1 MRGEGFKKGRN
12 RVISFVMAIAMVLT
26 LVTVAPVTAQA
37 AGAAEVTITMHFKN
51 DNGWGQVYATIAEGK
66 SWNAISGYGYAKE
79 WPGAEVKKD
88 ASNDGW
94 YSFTIT
100 ASAGEEFHCIFNN
113 NNNGFQTENI
123 NITSVTTNIEK
134 WVTIT
139 NASEATKNVIKISD
153 TKPDGWTNSVSEA
166 PVKPVS
172 NVQSPVVNADKTI
185 TFNLDATGK
194 YKDATDVKLMGTVTD
209 WTNGLLME
217 NKGNVF
223 TVTTDKK
230 NPGVY
235 AYKFKYGKNSWICD
249 PANEST
255 IDGNSK
261 VVVPGLSVATVE
273 AIAGKAKQL
282 PETLQLYTA
291 DGTVTDEKVTY
302 SLKNNSQTEN
312 VTLKN
317 GTITV
322 KKGSG
327 IKTVALLA
335 TAGSETSEV
344 TVNVVESIYT
354 YNVYYY
360 DFNDEHMGVDKA
372 DIWNYEDGGDT
383 LPVGTFNEVVTLSDE
398 NKWLKGTI
406 KTSVKNISLIVRS
419 AGEWKWQAETH
430 VYNNENEAE
439 STDIYIVYGDK
450 NTYTQLPE
458 IKEQRERCVMVEY
471 DRPENDYDGWNI
483 YSWNT
488 GFGSETEL
496 YTTKINGKHYIIVP
510 VKDSEADFTL
520 GFCMRKTTED
530 NAWADKD
537 GGDHYIV
544 VPADQNVVKAK
555 FVQGKGIVET
565 LPYNEGYE
573 MKGSQDTISFY
584 YRDDKLMTSDTE
596 NSLTGKV
603 KVVVNGQEH
612 EMSYDAKNERYTYD
626 VKGCK
631 TGEYTYYYIV
641 DGKHLTDAF
650 NSNTKTVEGNEV
662 SYFTYKEFDDL
673 SIQASVKNAEMNY
686 NDNNV
691 LSVSFTG
698 KDASNVSASDIRSI
712 TADVSSLGRDT
723 IEVIPELMEATISV
737 TSTTPTGTKTIPVT
751 VKDIYGN
758 VYKTSTTVKVTSRD
772 ADTFDWD
779 EAVIYMTCTD
789 RFFDGNKSNNK
800 EYNKTDEYDPNGAL
814 SYHGGDFA
822 GLEQKLDYL
831 DKLGVNTIWITP
843 IVKNSDTTTED
854 AEENTI
860 PSTGYHGYWAS
871 DFTALN
877 PHLGTEEEFKELISA
892 VHAHGMKLM
901 VDVVL
906 NHAGY
911 DTEDYFNTV
920 LVGKDGKKVSMI
932 RDDSNTVTGDDVYAS
947 LSGLPDFVTE
957 NADVRNQLVQWQTEW
972 MTKYGIDYYR
982 VDTVKH
988 VDATTWA
995 AFKNSLTKANP
1006 DFKMIGEYAGAG
1018 YANTAGELGTG
1029 TMDSLLDFDFNDKA
1043 EAFVTGDINSVESF
1057 FQSRNA
1063 SIDNTATMG
1072 GFLSSHDEDS
1082 LVNKLITEKNLT
1094 EAEALKVFKVAAALQ
1109 LTAKGQAV
1117 VYYGEEIGQHG
1128 LNNYPIQ
1135 SNRYDFDWNQ
1145 VDTQT
1150 ADANSMLNHYKKLLS
1165 IRNEYKKLF
1174 ARGNRSSVLVS
1185 DKDGYDVFTRS
1196 YNGTKLYVGLNIKD
1210 ADQTISIPVSE
1221 AAGSTMTDLYSGK
1234 TYTVSTDGKVEIT
1247 IPKAADGG
1255 TVILKKEASSNG
1267 GSSSAGT
1274 TENVKDNTT
1283 TVTNPDG
1290 SKTETTVIKD
1300 LPADTKASVNV
1311 TTDAKG
1317 NKTTEASVE
1326 TKGTEKKSGVS
1337 TSVSADVVKAI
1348 TEKAGTTDVTI
1359 RQEVKKE
1366 DGSTAYT
1373 VEVNAVDI
1381 KAGDSLKLMKKDAKT
1396 GKLVLVDKKNYTVSK
1411 DGSINLTMKNE
1422 GDYVLLNSTDA
1433 KAAVK
1438 EISKSVKTTKTS
1450 TNVTK
1455 QKSAKFP
1462 WSKKLN
1468 MENVDKIVYTSSKK
1482 SVVTVNKNGKIT
1494 AKKKGTAKVKAVVT
1508 LKDGTKKTVTM
1519 KVKVK

>member
-37 AGAAEVTITMHFKN
+37 AGVTITMHFKN
-51 DNGWGQVYATIAEGK
+51 NGWNQVYAKIAEGE

-113 NNNGFQTENI
+113 NNNGIQTENI
-123 NITSVTTNIEK
+123 NIDSVTENIER

-139 NASEATKNVIKISD
+139 DASEAGGNKIQITD
-153 TKPDGWTNSVSEA
+153 TKPADWTNSVSEA

-172 NVQSPVVNADKTI
+172 NVQSPVVNKNKTI

-209 WTNGLLME
+209 WTNGLPME
-217 NKGNVF
+217 KKGNVF

-235 AYKFKYGKNSWICD
+235 EYKFKYGTNSWICD
-249 PANEST
+249 PANESF
-255 IDGNSK
+255 IGENSK
-261 VVVPGLSVATVE
+261 VVVPGLSADTVE
-273 AIAGKAKQL
+273 AIAGEAKQL
-282 PETLQLYTA
+282 PETLKLYKA
-291 DGTVTDEKVTY
+291 DGAETDEIVTY
-302 SLKNNSQTEN
+302 SLKDSSLGEK
-312 VTLKN
+312 VTLKGN
-317 GTITV
+317 TISV

-360 DFNDEHMGVDKA
+360 DSTAEHMDITKA
-372 DIWNYEDGGDT
+372 DIHNWEVGGKAD
-383 LPVGTFNEVVTLSDE
+383 LPVGNFNELVKLSDG
-398 NKWLKGTI
+398 NNWLKGTI
-406 KTSVKNISLIVRS
+406 KTSAKNIGMIVRS
-419 AGEWKWQAETH
+419 YGEWKWQTDNH
-430 VYNNENEAE
+430 LYNNENEAK
-439 STDIYIVYGDK
+439 STDIYIVFGDK

-458 IKEQRERCVMVEY
+458 IKEQRKRYVMVEY

-483 YSWNT
+483 FSWNT
-488 GFGSETEL
+488 GFGKETEI
-496 YTTKINGKHYIIVP
+496 YAQEINGKHYIIVP

-565 LPYNEGYE
+565 LPYNQGYE

-584 YRDDKLMTSDTE
+584 YRDDALMTSDTE

-626 VKGCK
+626 EVGCQ

-641 DGKHLTDAF
+641 NGKCLTDAF
-650 NSNTKTVEGNEV
+650 NSNTKMVDGNEV
-662 SYFTYKEFDDL
+662 SYFTYKKFDDL
-673 SIQASVKNAEMNY
+673 SVQASVKNAEMNY

-698 KDASNVSASDIRSI
+698 ADAKKVSANDVRSI
-712 TADVSSLGRDT
+712 TADVSQLGRDT
-723 IEVIPELMEATISV
+723 IEVIPELMETTISV
-737 TSTTPTGTKTIPVT
+737 TSTTATGTKTIPVT

-800 EYNKTDEYDPNGAL
+800 AYNKTDEYNPDGAL

-843 IVKNSDTTTED
+843 IVENSDTTTED
-854 AEENTI
+854 ADNKTI
-860 PSTGYHGYWAS
+860 SSTGYHGYWAS
-871 DFTALN
+871 NFTALN

-911 DTEDYFNTV
+911 DTENYFNTV
-920 LVGKDGKKVSMI
+920 LVGKDGKQVSMI

-957 NADVRNQLVQWQTEW
+957 NADVRNQLVKWQTEW
-972 MTKYGIDYYR
+972 MTKYDIDYYR

-1082 LVNKLITEKNLT
+1082 LIDKLVTEKKLT
-1094 EAEALKVFKVAAALQ
+1094 EEQALQVFKVAAALQ

-1135 SNRYDFDWNQ
+1135 SNRYDFDWSK

-1174 ARGNRSSVLVS
+1174 ARGDRSSVLVS
-1185 DKDGYDVFTRS
+1185 DENGYDVFARS

-1247 IPKAADGG
+1247 IPKAVDGG
-1255 TVILKKEASSNG
+1255 TVILKKETSSNG
-1267 GSSSAGT
+1267 GSSSTST
-1274 TENVKDNTT
+1274 TETVKNDTT

-1300 LPADTKASVNV
+1300 LPADTKASLNV
-1311 TTDAKG
+1311 TTDANG
-1317 NKTTEASVE
+1317 SKTSEASVE

-1348 TEKAGTTDVTI
+1348 TDKAKTTDVTI
-1359 RQEVKKE
+1359 KQEVKKA

-1373 VEVNAVDI
+1373 VEVSAGDV
-1381 KAGDSLKLMKKDAKT
+1381 KAGENLKLLKKDAKT
-1396 GKLVLVDKKNYTVSK
+1396 GELVLVNKKDYTVSA
-1411 DGSINLTMKNE
+1411 DGSVDLTIKNSGE
-1422 GDYVLLNSTDA
+1422 YVLLNSKDA

-1438 EISKSVKTTKTS
+1438 EIKKTVKATKTS
-1450 TNVTK
+1450 TNVKKKKTT
-1455 QKSAKFP
+1455 KFP

-1468 MENVDKIVYTSSKK
+1468 MANVDKITYTSSKK

-1519 KVKVK
+1519 EVKVK